1 MKTNEFRTSLI
12 MVLIALAFAT
22 IGQAINYTSLW
33 VKIPLDVVGV
43 AMIVAAVILWN
54 ITWKRLKKD
63 DDQIKKDQAQERQ
76 EHHNT
81 DAYFQSLISEIKGLR
96 QDINGL
102 KHDLTNINTDGQ
114 KKNDNKT

>member
-1 MKTNEFRTSLI
+1 

-54 ITWKRLKKD
+54 VTWKRLKKD
-63 DDQIKKDQAQERQ
+63 DDKIIKDQAQERQ

-81 DAYFQSLISEIKGLR
+81 DAYFQSLISEVKGLR
-96 QDINGL
+96 QDITGMS
-102 KHDLTNINTDGQ
+102 HDLTRTDNDDP
-114 KKNDNKT
+114 KKNDSKT